1 MTWDLWDDGTR
12 VAVGFGRNIYKV
24 RPDCVLM
31 ILGPDF
37 KECPR
42 PEKPCPRK
50 SRDTPEWFDEKH
62 PKCRQCTWSPIHGR
76 WNSMEAAVR
85 MAEEFDRLLRAEAA
99 E

>member
-42 PEKPCPRK
+42 PEKPCPREGLAGAFTVPPVPQGVVGQLPGGGAPGVGPP
-50 SRDTPEWFDEKH
+50 DCPPPTCD
-62 PKCRQCTWSPIHGR
+62 
-76 WNSMEAAVR
+76 WNWDAGVGPP
-85 MAEEFDRLLRAEAA
+85 
-99 E
+99 